1 MEAEDTNTKMF
12 TQEEF
17 AAVSDLFR
25 QAYPYLIHEIERVET
40 ERGRL
45 NDFQLL
51 RAISRAKES
60 IAVVNWDYRKM
71 VNAVFDAYVDKY
83 KETGRKEADEWAIV
97 TFGCSRY
104 IKISSDELSDAQEND
119 TTEHDEQF
127 DAASLQIL
135 MNELT
140 LQMEAKEA
148 ELLQLYDQFKRLQ
161 KLARDIEVNEKK

>member
-1 MEAEDTNTKMF
+1 MEAEDTITKMI
-12 TQEEF
+12 TKEEF

-25 QAYPYLIHEIERVET
+25 QAYPYLIHEIERVES
-40 ERGRL
+40 ERGKL

-51 RAISRAKES
+51 RAVSRAKQS

-71 VNAVFDAYVDKY
+71 VNAVFDAYVEIY

-104 IKISSDELSDAQEND
+104 IKISSEDQSNIDEND
-119 TTEHDEQF
+119 AREQHDKLDE
-127 DAASLQIL
+127 ASLHIL

-148 ELLQLYDQFKRLQ
+148 ELLQLYEQFQRLQ
-161 KLARDIEVNEKK
+161 KLARELTTEEK